1 MSDKGTHSHSN
12 RHRMHEVSDTPR
24 TEQARENYRVDV
36 YDNPKGFCVTEPVH
50 ASFARDLERE
60 NNELRK
66 DKERLDWLLE
76 NKYAL
81 GPEQDLSNCKHTSA
95 KSYQLIYTR
104 KNIDKAMEEA
114 Q

>member
-1 MSDKGTHSHSN
+1 M
-12 RHRMHEVSDTPR
+12 SDTPR
-24 TEQARENYRVDV
+24 TDNQLEVAV
-36 YDNPKGFCVTEPVH
+36 YDLKT
-50 ASFARDLERE
+50 E
-60 NNELRK
+60 NNLLHKALDQVIEDRDSYHDENAELLK

-76 NKYAL
+76 SKYAL

-104 KNIDKAMEEA
+104 KNIDKEMEEA